1 MKIDYS
7 RDDLLTD
14 FAKEIL
20 RDRYMLP
27 EEKSPQDAFAR
38 AAKAFADDEE
48 HAQRLYDYASKLWFM
63 FSTPILS
70 NGGTTRGLPIS
81 CFLNYVPDSRTGLAA
96 HYEENIFLS
105 SVGGGIGG
113 YWGAI
118 RSQGE
123 STSIGN
129 KTTGVIPFMH
139 VADSQMLA
147 FNQGATR
154 RGSYAAYIDIS
165 HPEVEEFLIMR
176 KPTGG
181 DVNRKNLNLHH
192 GVNVTDDFM
201 QAVVHGEEWPLVD
214 PNSKKV
220 TKVVDAREL
229 WHRILEIRYETGE
242 PYLHFID
249 TSNRYMPEPLKEKG
263 LRINNSNLCVA
274 GDTKILTKGRGY
286 VEIKDVVDR
295 MECVW
300 TGFEW
305 SKVVPI
311 KTNEDA
317 ELMDVEFSNGS
328 KLSCTPYHRFF
339 VQNEYGKPA
348 VVKRAN
354 ELVVGDKLAKWELPM
369 VDDNDS
375 HFAKAYANGFFTGD
389 GTIGGDYAVFHLYGE
404 KKNLIDRLK
413 RDLPDLKGSG
423 VDQASG
429 RQTYTVRLQ
438 QVLPKYLVPM
448 GGWCSLSSKLEWLAG
463 LLDADGCVAVNQG
476 NQSLQLVSTNR
487 KFLTD
492 LQFMLQEIGCESKV
506 VDASPAR
513 TALLPDGKGG
523 RAEYECKQ
531 AWRILIPSNQVQYL
545 LGLGLNTSRL
555 RLVPHQPN
563 RDARQFVKVTKI
575 TRTGSRGPT
584 YCFTE
589 PLRGSGMFNGVMA
602 GNCSEIYLPTAE
614 DRTAVCCLSSVNLEK
629 YDEWG
634 TDMLFIEDL
643 MRMLDNVLTYF
654 IEHAPAP
661 LWRAVASAK
670 AERSVGLG
678 AMGWHAWLQKNGIP
692 FESPVAVGQVHQI
705 HKSMF
710 IKAHMASKKL
720 ASERGEAPDMA
731 GTGLRFAHMF
741 AVAPNASSS
750 IICGTTSPS
759 IEPWRAN
766 AFAQKT
772 LSGSFLVRNPYLEEA
787 LLGYEEYKAD
797 VEGFWSAVYGNKGSV
812 QHVEWLSD
820 AHKEVFKT
828 ATEIDQ
834 HWVIEHAVARQQY
847 IDQGQSVNLFF
858 PEGCDKSYIN
868 SVHLNAWKGQLK
880 GLYYLRSEAVKRA
893 ETVSKKVERVIRPDF
908 AEEQTCLSC
917 EG

>member
-70 NGGTTRGLPIS
+70 NGGTARGLPIS
-81 CFLNYVPDSRTGLAA
+81 CFLNYVPDSRTGLAG

-139 VADSQMLA
+139 VVDSQMLA

-154 RGSYAAYIDIS
+154 RGSYAAYIDIT

-192 GVNVTDDFM
+192 GINVTDDFM

-249 TSNRYMPEPLKEKG
+249 TSNKYLPEPLKEKG
-263 LRINNSNLCVA
+263 LYIHTSNLC
-274 GDTKILTKGRGY
+274 
-286 VEIKDVVDR
+286 
-295 MECVW
+295 
-300 TGFEW
+300 
-305 SKVVPI
+305 
-311 KTNEDA
+311 N
-317 ELMDVEFSNGS
+317 
-328 KLSCTPYHRFF
+328 
-339 VQNEYGKPA
+339 
-348 VVKRAN
+348 
-354 ELVVGDKLAKWELPM
+354 
-369 VDDNDS
+369 
-375 HFAKAYANGFFTGD
+375 
-389 GTIGGDYAVFHLYGE
+389 
-404 KKNLIDRLK
+404 
-413 RDLPDLKGSG
+413 
-423 VDQASG
+423 
-429 RQTYTVRLQ
+429 
-438 QVLPKYLVPM
+438 
-448 GGWCSLSSKLEWLAG
+448 
-463 LLDADGCVAVNQG
+463 
-476 NQSLQLVSTNR
+476 
-487 KFLTD
+487 
-492 LQFMLQEIGCESKV
+492 
-506 VDASPAR
+506 
-513 TALLPDGKGG
+513 
-523 RAEYECKQ
+523 
-531 AWRILIPSNQVQYL
+531 
-545 LGLGLNTSRL
+545 
-555 RLVPHQPN
+555 
-563 RDARQFVKVTKI
+563 
-575 TRTGSRGPT
+575 
-584 YCFTE
+584 
-589 PLRGSGMFNGVMA
+589 
-602 GNCSEIYLPTAE
+602 EIYLPTAE

-629 YDEWG
+629 YDEWQD
-634 TDMLFIEDL
+634 DMLFIEDL

-654 IEHAPAP
+654 IENAPIP
-661 LWRAVASAK
+661 LWRAIASAK

-692 FESPVAVGQVHQI
+692 FESPMAVGQVHQI
-705 HKSMF
+705 HKTMF
-710 IKAHMASKKL
+710 VKAHMASKKL
-720 ASERGEAPDMA
+720 AAERGEAPDMA

-741 AVAPNASSS
+741 AIAPNASSS

-766 AFAQKT
+766 AFVQKT
-772 LSGSFLVRNPYLEEA
+772 LSGSFLVRNPYLEEV
-787 LLGYEEYKAD
+787 LLAYPEYKAD
-797 VEGFWSAVYGNKGSV
+797 VEGFWSSVYGNKGSV
-812 QHVEWLSD
+812 QHVEWLSEH
-820 AHKEVFKT
+820 HKEVFKT

-834 HWVIEHAVARQQY
+834 HWVVEHAAARQRY

-893 ETVSKKVERVIRPDF
+893 ETISKKVERVIRPDF
-908 AEEQTCLSC
+908 AEESTCLSC

>member
-192 GVNVTDDFM
+192 GINVTDDFM
-201 QAVVHGEEWPLVD
+201 QAVVKGEEWPLVD

-220 TKVVDAREL
+220 TKIVDAREL

-242 PYLHFID
+242 PYIHFID
-249 TSNRYMPEPLKEKG
+249 TSNRYLPEPLKEKG
-263 LRINNSNLCVA
+263 LRINNSNL
-274 GDTKILTKGRGY
+274 
-286 VEIKDVVDR
+286 
-295 MECVW
+295 
-300 TGFEW
+300 
-305 SKVVPI
+305 
-311 KTNEDA
+311 
-317 ELMDVEFSNGS
+317 
-328 KLSCTPYHRFF
+328 
-339 VQNEYGKPA
+339 
-348 VVKRAN
+348 
-354 ELVVGDKLAKWELPM
+354 
-369 VDDNDS
+369 
-375 HFAKAYANGFFTGD
+375 
-389 GTIGGDYAVFHLYGE
+389 
-404 KKNLIDRLK
+404 
-413 RDLPDLKGSG
+413 
-423 VDQASG
+423 
-429 RQTYTVRLQ
+429 
-438 QVLPKYLVPM
+438 
-448 GGWCSLSSKLEWLAG
+448 
-463 LLDADGCVAVNQG
+463 
-476 NQSLQLVSTNR
+476 
-487 KFLTD
+487 
-492 LQFMLQEIGCESKV
+492 
-506 VDASPAR
+506 
-513 TALLPDGKGG
+513 
-523 RAEYECKQ
+523 
-531 AWRILIPSNQVQYL
+531 
-545 LGLGLNTSRL
+545 
-555 RLVPHQPN
+555 
-563 RDARQFVKVTKI
+563 
-575 TRTGSRGPT
+575 
-584 YCFTE
+584 
-589 PLRGSGMFNGVMA
+589 
-602 GNCSEIYLPTAE
+602 CSEIYLPTAE

-720 ASERGEAPDMA
+720 AAERGEAPDMV

-797 VEGFWSAVYGNKGSV
+797 VEGFWSSVYGNKGSV